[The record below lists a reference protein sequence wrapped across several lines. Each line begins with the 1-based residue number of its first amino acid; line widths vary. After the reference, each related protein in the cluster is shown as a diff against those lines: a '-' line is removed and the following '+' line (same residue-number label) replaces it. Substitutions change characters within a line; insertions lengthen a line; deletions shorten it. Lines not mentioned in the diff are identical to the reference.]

1 MHGQELERD
10 VAWTALQWPGLE
22 HVHLRLDQ
30 SGPGWH
36 AAGIAV
42 AVIDG
47 QPTHVVYELATD
59 PAGAVRRLELRGPVG
74 TISLLADGHG
84 HWTDR
89 PELDGCVDVDIA
101 ITPLTNTLPIRR
113 LNLAVGESAG
123 IDVVY
128 VTVPDLGVR
137 RAGQRYTRTTSGYR
151 YSSGSFTADL
161 DVDGDGLVTAYS
173 DLWKRS

>member
-1 MHGQELERD
+1 MHAQELERD

-22 HVHLRLDQ
+22 HVHVRF
-30 SGPGWH
+30 GPGGWR

-47 QPTHVVYELATD
+47 EPTHVVYELATD
-59 PAGAVRRLELRGPVG
+59 SAGAVRRLELRGPAG
-74 TISLLADGHG
+74 SISLLGDGHG

-89 PELDGCVDVDIA
+89 PDLDGCLDVDIA

-113 LNLAVGESAG
+113 LNLTVGESAD

-128 VTVPDLGVR
+128 VQVPELVVE
-137 RAGQRYTRTTSGYR
+137 RAVQSYARTTTGYR
-151 YSSGSFTADL
+151 YASGSFTADL
-161 DVDGDGLVTAYS
+161 DVDEDGLVTAYS
-173 DLWKRS
+173 DLWRRA